1 MHAPRNLAS
10 RLAQSEDPLMPTIR
24 GRVSGRPGTLLFVD
38 AMLEVGGRKTTARAA
53 PADHLVLRTD
63 DDLEVRVEGIAKAK
77 KSGRISLSGRYGEL
91 VEHPICAAFAHAA
104 PGDHVAAS
112 IVGFAIAAGDVVTI
126 EGDVLEEQPS
136 RADGKEG
143 GFRVA
148 PARVSAVVRASRIT
162 IDGGAADPVEHAPS
176 PSRALRVR
184 YPLETSTWVH
194 GAMAVLLLS
203 GWLVGAPVLHLVAE
217 PAWLT
222 PALGAGLAFALTAVN
237 RFVRARWH
245 ASYVTQIGGP
255 RMTEGGAIWG
265 YQADK
270 YVIGGYVFMSWWSI
284 IDSRAATVMTALLSL
299 FGVLHAALAAW
310 NDRAFRRFAAT
321 VLGASPRDPASGRMV
336 LVEGRLVEP
345 ELALRR
351 QVEFSILE
359 AESQPEGSDE
369 AAPKVSYYFYPER
382 RLRPAALPARARRRK
397 ARASRSAGRQD
408 CLRSEDAASAGCPF
422 PEEVASD
429 RRPFALRGDLAAKRA
444 RLRRGSLH
452 PRRRRCAAG
461 CRGRGGVPLR
471 VGRNARRAR
480 PCAVAG
486 ARCDRGRTRDRCDP
500 GRRGHRRLSLPQ
512 IRPASTGGLGPSPLG
527 SLTGRPHPHRRCAPP
542 FTSRAT

>member
-1 MHAPRNLAS
+1 
-10 RLAQSEDPLMPTIR
+10 MPTIR
-24 GRVSGRPGTLLFVD
+24 GKVSGRPGTLLFVD
-38 AMLEVGGRKTTARAA
+38 ATLDVGGRKTAARAA

-148 PARVSAVVRASRIT
+148 PARVPAVVRASCIT
-162 IDGGAADPVEHAPS
+162 IDGGGPDPVQHAPS

-184 YPLETSTWVH
+184 YPLETSTRVH

-203 GWLVGAPVLHLVAE
+203 GWLVGARVLHLVAE
-217 PAWLT
+217 PAWLA

-255 RMTEGGAIWG
+255 RVSEGGAIWG

-382 RLRPAALPARARRRK
+382 EVTTGGPFQLELADGRRVRVDPQGGRIAFARRTRLAPDARSRRRWLAIDGPSRYEETLRRSEPVCVVGRFTHGEGGALQVAAGGEESLFVWAGTRAELARAQWRARAAIGAALAIAAIPVVVAIAASPFPRYDPHRPAASVLLP
-397 ARASRSAGRQD
+397 
-408 CLRSEDAASAGCPF
+408 
-422 PEEVASD
+422 
-429 RRPFALRGDLAAKRA
+429 
-444 RLRRGSLH
+444 
-452 PRRRRCAAG
+452 
-461 CRGRGGVPLR
+461 
-471 VGRNARRAR
+471 
-480 PCAVAG
+480 
-486 ARCDRGRTRDRCDP
+486 
-500 GRRGHRRLSLPQ
+500 
-512 IRPASTGGLGPSPLG
+512 
-527 SLTGRPHPHRRCAPP
+527 
-542 FTSRAT
+542 